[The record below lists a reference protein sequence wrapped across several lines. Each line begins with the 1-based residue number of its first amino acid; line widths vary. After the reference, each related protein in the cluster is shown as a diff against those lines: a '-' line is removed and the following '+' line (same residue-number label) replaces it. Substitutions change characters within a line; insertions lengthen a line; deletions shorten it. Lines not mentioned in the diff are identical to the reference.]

1 MKKKLLAILATLGLK
16 SRVQNK
22 ETLSQQE
29 WDQVKTAYKEKYGN
43 ELLDDMNAPDEEE
56 EKPESTAGMTE
67 DQVTRIYSILGVTE
81 GTEHNPVDL
90 ESRIQNLVNSN
101 QSLTERVAA
110 LERNPARDQPEET
123 TSVIVNLNGPGTTQN
138 FLFGI
143 ENPAFSMQHR
153 WNRIAANR
161 RSAADSYNADEV
173 ESSFYREARIFA
185 ASLSDRYKFLNENHM
200 LLADQLAA
208 GEFSTTY
215 QGVTDAKVGD
225 QYVIRRQD
233 ALIARVLKV
242 RDLTKYF
249 PVRYGIQDHDLV
261 FNAFFS
267 EVSQAYQEG
276 EVYKG
281 GMSIESE
288 MGHVDDVMFKLKWG
302 SIKKIERMYIG
313 YLNKEGSD
321 PIKWTMIEFMLL
333 NSLLT
338 AQAEQNKRRVRGI
351 YAAPET
357 GKAGS
362 YLNSS
367 TGIIYTLIRYMH
379 EFKIMPH
386 IDPSYNSYTS
396 STMLAAVREFVCDV
410 KESLPEDE
418 DLGQHVIYLNARH
431 KQWWMDNCRSAYGK
445 DIDFSGPASYLNIVP
460 DTEVPIRW
468 LPFMGSLPFM
478 FMDIPGNLQFL
489 EDEPGEMMNVKAKDD
504 MELVKAWATWKEGCA
519 AAFTGKH
526 FSSKAAME
534 ANHYEFQQ
542 IFLNKPSVSLTDGAT
557 KPDAANGFWFETITN
572 TAATAITDIDH
583 AKAGVAYIIEC
594 GSITN
599 ASTIAKSGKFAG
611 LTAAWTPTAI
621 GDYIMVILNA
631 DGDGFR
637 ELERQVGGT
646 RTVNALLQPNIPGV
660 R

>member
-1 MKKKLLAILATLGLK
+1 MKKKLLAILATLGFN

-29 WDQVKTAYKEKYGN
+29 WDQVKTAYKEKYGT
-43 ELLDDMNAPDEEE
+43 ELLDDMNAQDEEE
-56 EKPESTAGMTE
+56 ETPESTAGMTE
-67 DQVTRIYSILGVTE
+67 DQVTRIYSILGVKE

-161 RSAADSYNADEV
+161 RVAAEDYDVDAV
-173 ESSFYREARIFA
+173 ESSFYREARA
-185 ASLSDRYKFLNENHM
+185 YASSLAKRFQFLNENHM
-200 LLADQLAA
+200 LSAKQLAS

-215 QGVTDAKVGD
+215 TGVTDAKVGD
-225 QYVIRRQD
+225 QYVVRRQD
-233 ALIARVLKV
+233 ALIARVLAT
-242 RDLTKYF
+242 RNMTQFF

-267 EVSQAYQEG
+267 EVSQAYQSG
-276 EVYKG
+276 PVFKG
-281 GMSIESE
+281 GMTIENE
-288 MGHVDDVMFKLKWG
+288 MGHVDDAMIKLKWG
-302 SIKKIERMYIG
+302 GMKEIERMYIG

-321 PIKWTMIEFMLL
+321 PIKWSMIEYMIL

-338 AQAEQNKRRVRGI
+338 AQSEQNKRRVRGI
-351 YAAPET
+351 YAKPEE

-367 TGIIYTLIRYMH
+367 TGILYTLIRYVH
-379 EFKIMPH
+379 EFKILPH
-386 IDPSYNSYTS
+386 IDDSYNSYTK

-410 KESLPEDE
+410 KESLSEDE
-418 DLGQHVIYLNARH
+418 DLNKHVIYLNARH
-431 KQWWMDNCRSAYGK
+431 KQWWMDNCRTAYGK
-445 DIDFSGPASYLNIVP
+445 DIDFSGPDSYLNIVP

-468 LPFMGSLPFM
+468 LPYLGSLPFM
-478 FMDIPGNLQFL
+478 FLDIPGNLQFL
-489 EDEPGEMMNVKAKDD
+489 ENVPGEMMNIKAKDD
-504 MELVKAWATWKEGCA
+504 MELVKAWSTWKEGCA

-526 FSSKAAME
+526 FSSRAALE
-534 ANHYEFQQ
+534 ANKYEYQQ
-542 IFLNKPSVSLTDGAT
+542 IFMNKPSVKLAADAV
-557 KPDAANGFWFETITN
+557 KPDAANGF
-572 TAATAITDIDH
+572 
-583 AKAGVAYIIEC
+583 
-594 GSITN
+594 
-599 ASTIAKSGKFAG
+599 
-611 LTAAWTPTAI
+611 
-621 GDYIMVILNA
+621 
-631 DGDGFR
+631 
-637 ELERQVGGT
+637 
-646 RTVNALLQPNIPGV
+646 
-660 R
+660 

>member
-267 EVSQAYQEG
+267 EVSQAYQQG
-276 EVYKG
+276 EV
-281 GMSIESE
+281 
-288 MGHVDDVMFKLKWG
+288 
-302 SIKKIERMYIG
+302 
-313 YLNKEGSD
+313 
-321 PIKWTMIEFMLL
+321 
-333 NSLLT
+333 
-338 AQAEQNKRRVRGI
+338 
-351 YAAPET
+351 
-357 GKAGS
+357 
-362 YLNSS
+362 
-367 TGIIYTLIRYMH
+367 
-379 EFKIMPH
+379 
-386 IDPSYNSYTS
+386 
-396 STMLAAVREFVCDV
+396 
-410 KESLPEDE
+410 
-418 DLGQHVIYLNARH
+418 
-431 KQWWMDNCRSAYGK
+431 
-445 DIDFSGPASYLNIVP
+445 
-460 DTEVPIRW
+460 
-468 LPFMGSLPFM
+468 
-478 FMDIPGNLQFL
+478 
-489 EDEPGEMMNVKAKDD
+489 
-504 MELVKAWATWKEGCA
+504 
-519 AAFTGKH
+519 
-526 FSSKAAME
+526 
-534 ANHYEFQQ
+534 
-542 IFLNKPSVSLTDGAT
+542 
-557 KPDAANGFWFETITN
+557 
-572 TAATAITDIDH
+572 
-583 AKAGVAYIIEC
+583 
-594 GSITN
+594 
-599 ASTIAKSGKFAG
+599 
-611 LTAAWTPTAI
+611 
-621 GDYIMVILNA
+621 
-631 DGDGFR
+631 
-637 ELERQVGGT
+637 
-646 RTVNALLQPNIPGV
+646 
-660 R
+660 